1 MPTLLPWRS
10 LSHPGYTRN
19 QSHQTGNHMDFLVVW
34 GVSNAV
40 GFLFKDVFVKLA
52 QDALQDAFKDY
63 LKDFFKGGFTDTLDI
78 GKLRALKVAY
88 GQANKL
94 FVELVQDELQET
106 GLSDS
111 AIHQDYSDAIAKF
124 IHCKSVR
131 EALGQPLETALGCSS
146 AESLALDRRLTQLW
160 NELDLHP

>member
-1 MPTLLPWRS
+1 ME
-10 LSHPGYTRN
+10 
-19 QSHQTGNHMDFLVVW
+19 FLVAW

-40 GFLFKDVFVKLA
+40 GFLFKDVFAKLA

-78 GKLRALKVAY
+78 AKLRALKVAY

-106 GLSDS
+106 GLSDL
-111 AIHQDYSDAIAKF
+111 AIQQDYSDAIAKF
-124 IHCKSVR
+124 IRYKAVR
-131 EALGQPLETALGCSS
+131 EALGNRWKKRWEVHLMKA
-146 AESLALDRRLTQLW
+146 SLLIAY
-160 NELDLHP
+160 